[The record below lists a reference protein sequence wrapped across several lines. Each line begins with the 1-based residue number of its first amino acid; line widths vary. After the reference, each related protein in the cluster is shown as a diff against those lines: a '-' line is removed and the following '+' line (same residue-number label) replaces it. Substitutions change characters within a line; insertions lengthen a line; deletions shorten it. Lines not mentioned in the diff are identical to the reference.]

1 MSYRIALAATV
12 LACGGGEK
20 APPRPNRPTT
30 TAAALAARQDTAF
43 VGTTAVT
50 NRVKARAP
58 QAAIRAVE
66 TSAQAGYDRVVFEF
80 AGDSVPGYHVEYAT
94 KTVRRCGSGDP
105 VTVKGAGRLIVRFEP
120 ARAHDDQG
128 QPVIERER
136 ALGLPAVAEM
146 KLICDFE
153 GQIEWVLGVTA
164 AAAPYRISEQL
175 APARL
180 VLEIRHAP

>member
-1 MSYRIALAATV
+1 MSYRIALVATV

-30 TAAALAARQDTAF
+30 TAAAL
-43 VGTTAVT
+43 
-50 NRVKARAP
+50 
-58 QAAIRAVE
+58 
-66 TSAQAGYDRVVFEF
+66 
-80 AGDSVPGYHVEYAT
+80 
-94 KTVRRCGSGDP
+94 
-105 VTVKGAGRLIVRFEP
+105 
-120 ARAHDDQG
+120 
-128 QPVIERER
+128 R
-136 ALGLPAVAEM
+136 ALGLPALAEM

-164 AAAPYRISEQL
+164 AAAPYRISERL